1 MNDYTASSVYAQLS
15 DSDVDDNDSSDEECV
30 APASKHPLS
39 NDALSPPIVKRARI
53 DTIPTDAS
61 PVADSG
67 DSDSDDDSE
76 NHDSESNASDTIVEA
91 KADGGTLA
99 DNLMTRCV
107 KRYVTIITKRMLD
120 RRERQSG
127 QQMVDEAIDRI
138 QYEIDHRPAV
148 WKHGIGRATS
158 YLAHMKALLNVS
170 RVRRVNRET
179 ILEVLLQ
186 AREQLEDTWGSA

>member
-30 APASKHPLS
+30 APASKRPLS
-39 NDALSPPIVKRARI
+39 NDASSPAIVKRARI
-53 DTIPTDAS
+53 DTMPADAS
-61 PVADSG
+61 AVADS
-67 DSDSDDDSE
+67 D
-76 NHDSESNASDTIVEA
+76 NSESDASDAIVEA
-91 KADGGTLA
+91 KPDGGTMA
-99 DNLMTRCV
+99 DNLFTRCV

-120 RRERQSG
+120 QRERQSG

>member
-1 MNDYTASSVYAQLS
+1 MNDYTASSVYTQLS
-15 DSDVDDNDSSDEECV
+15 DSDVDDSDSSDEEFV
-30 APASKHPLS
+30 APASKRPLS

-53 DTIPTDAS
+53 DTMQADAS
-61 PVADSG
+61 AVADSG
-67 DSDSDDDSE
+67 DSDSDDSE
-76 NHDSESNASDTIVEA
+76 NHDSESDAIVEA
-91 KADGGTLA
+91 KPDGGTLA

-179 ILEVLLQ
+179 MLEVLLQ
-186 AREQLEDTWGSA
+186 AREQLEDTWGST